1 MDAVG
6 LGALDVLLQ
15 PLGGGSADG
24 VKEEDCQNLRH
35 GFELPL
41 GVKPA
46 RVGRSASNGLTI
58 RRPSGWEGRFTTQV
72 AAAAVSELLERLI
85 HYGPEPV
92 PTEVLLRAHE
102 REVSTND
109 QDPRDGHY
117 CHPGR
122 SKLGLGDTAPF
133 LEQTW
138 QG

>member
-1 MDAVG
+1 MLPLQFTGPPPVIGAPGHLQLGEEPPFSPLGLFHPGYDVRPL
-6 LGALDVLLQ
+6 LGAHV
-15 PLGGGSADG
+15 PVPSS
-24 VKEEDCQNLRH
+24 K
-35 GFELPL
+35 
-41 GVKPA
+41 
-46 RVGRSASNGLTI
+46 VGMAVFLKRWTS
-58 RRPSGWEGRFTTQV
+58 TTQV

-122 SKLGLGDTAPF
+122 SKLGLGVTAPF